1 MQHQMSGA
9 SAPQLAPTV
18 APQTHPP
25 VTLPKLVPGAPK
37 RRKSRAIWI
46 LVVLAIVAGGAY
58 WARQA
63 ASRSQ
68 SAAIAA
74 RAVPTA
80 TVSKGTIVRTIRLN
94 GTTAA

>member
-9 SAPQLAPTV
+9 SAPQLAPPV
-18 APQTHPP
+18 APQTHQP

-37 RRKSRAIWI
+37 PRKSRAIWI
-46 LVVLAIVAGGAY
+46 LLVLAIVAGGAY

-68 SAAIAA
+68 SAAVAA
-74 RAVPTA
+74 RFSQLVEQ
-80 TVSKGTIVRTIRLN
+80 
-94 GTTAA
+94 